1 MSRLLVGF
9 LCSVLLSHGAIAA
22 SWFDALPADD
32 PDVVIRHNS
41 PEPLSPPPPPAATR
55 FIYGATVGVASSIIG
70 GIGAIVSGTREALWE
85 TAYMFGMNGMPAQ
98 HKEITDRIPD
108 LGLPP
113 DAGDSAPDLGTQR
126 PTDVTSNNQQ
136 AAKVRTKSVTATPPS
151 AVVAEEAGAQPI
163 DPGLLANFVFDR
175 GDRRPDGTFLV
186 PKSCNACSKFAPP
199 ALSPTTCR

>member
-85 TAYMFGMNGMPAQ
+85 TAYMFGMNGTPAQ

-136 AAKVRTKSVTATPPS
+136 AAKV
-151 AVVAEEAGAQPI
+151 
-163 DPGLLANFVFDR
+163 
-175 GDRRPDGTFLV
+175 
-186 PKSCNACSKFAPP
+186 
-199 ALSPTTCR
+199 